1 MNSEPTWTPK
11 RRPGHLEMTDLYAK
25 FALEHPEI
33 ALLIQEN
40 KAVIQYHL
48 AHNQKPRE
56 VTQKP
61 TQTEIGKHFETWIQ
75 DPENRKKFD
84 ALMPSDKFLIV
95 SALYIHGVSFI
106 EFSDTFINNM
116 YLYSGKKPRNAHSF
130 REALETDGFFDENAE
145 ITQAWFEHIR
155 KILAMN

>member
-1 MNSEPTWTPK
+1 MSSEPTWAPE

-33 ALLIQEN
+33 ALLIEEH

-48 AHNQKPRE
+48 THDQKPRE
-56 VTQKP
+56 VTHKP

-95 SALYIHGVSFI
+95 SALNEDDIAFI
-106 EFSDTFINNM
+106 ESSPTFINDIR
-116 YLYSGKKPRNAHSF
+116 LYVWKKPNHASDF
-130 REALETDGFFDENAE
+130 RRGLQLDWFLDDKAKITPEWFDQ
-145 ITQAWFEHIR
+145 IKR
-155 KILAMN
+155 ILGMN